1 MAGAP
6 KIKRL
11 QLEVNQESQTVLAGI
26 ASAEPDYK
34 LSLLINKKLK
44 ISLKSSSPLV
54 IRDERGNEAHFSR
67 FIDRTAEHSGHSY
80 ELICNRSEKKILL
93 GKLRNIDYIFMINN
107 IINNTETENVLTGLR
122 ETESVT
128 GVFSID
134 HRSLKDKNLQYLIQ

>member
-11 QLEVNQESQTVLAGI
+11 QLKVTRENRTFLAGI
-26 ASAEPDYK
+26 VSAEPDYK

-44 ISLKSSSPLV
+44 ISLKSSSPLSFG
-54 IRDERGNEAHFSR
+54 DEKGTDSHFSR
-67 FIDRTAEHSGHSY
+67 FVDRKTELNGQTY
-80 ELICNRSEKKILL
+80 ELISNRSEKKILL
-93 GKLRNIDYIFMINN
+93 RKLRNIDYLFLINN
-107 IINNTETENVLTGLR
+107 LTDDTETESVLTGLR

-134 HRSLKDKNLQYLIQ
+134 LLSLKDKNLQYLIQ

>member
-11 QLEVNQESQTVLAGI
+11 QLELSQESETVLAGI

-54 IRDERGNEAHFSR
+54 ISDEKGTEVHFSR
-67 FIDRTAEHSGHSY
+67 FRFETADHSHAY
-80 ELICNRSEKKILL
+80 ELISNRSEKKILL
-93 GKLRNIDYIFMINN
+93 GKLRNIDYIFLIHNVVSEAEAE
-107 IINNTETENVLTGLR
+107 IVLTGLR
-122 ETESVT
+122 ETESIT

-134 HRSLKDKNLQYLIQ
+134 HRSLKDKNLQYLIL

>member
-11 QLEVNQESQTVLAGI
+11 QLKVTRENRTFLAGI
-26 ASAEPDYK
+26 VSAEPDYK

-44 ISLKSSSPLV
+44 ISLKSSSPLSV
-54 IRDERGNEAHFSR
+54 GDEKGTDSHFSR
-67 FIDRTAEHSGHSY
+67 FVDRKTELNGQTY
-80 ELICNRSEKKILL
+80 ELISNRSEKKILL
-93 GKLRNIDYIFMINN
+93 RKLRNIDYLFLINN
-107 IINNTETENVLTGLR
+107 LTDDTETESVLTGLR

-134 HRSLKDKNLQYLIQ
+134 LLSLKDKNLQYLIQ